1 MEGLSI
7 SPFSHCTEVD
17 QGGGLGEEE
26 TEDQTGAP
34 ERDTDVTV
42 QEREIADLQIR
53 DPGEEGGVSLC
64 EGYGGCFVEVCVID
78 WNWVYRGSRCRRRRL
93 SFWASLFS
101 VTGGFGSWYVNARR
115 DVKRGPGTMTTH
127 IMTWIEKS

>member
-34 ERDTDVTV
+34 ERETDVTV

-53 DPGEEGGVSLC
+53 EPGEEGGVS
-64 EGYGGCFVEVCVID
+64 F
-78 WNWVYRGSRCRRRRL
+78 
-93 SFWASLFS
+93 
-101 VTGGFGSWYVNARR
+101 
-115 DVKRGPGTMTTH
+115 
-127 IMTWIEKS
+127 